1 MILLTLLCIES
12 AIYLALIAWI
22 TWGLFRIPKALSQE
36 QSPVSVIVAA
46 RNEEENIAELLE
58 SLCVQDYP
66 PEKYEVIIVD
76 DGSTDSTALII
87 SDFINHHPER
97 QIKLLRS
104 QNRET
109 VVSPKKNAIGQ
120 GINAASGEII
130 LLTDADCIVPPG
142 WITGLVQRFDPETG
156 MVIGFSPYERPS
168 IKSLPSRFLALDALS
183 LAAIAAGTS
192 GWGMPATCNGRN
204 LGYRQAVFQQVG
216 GFEKIKQFASG
227 DDDLFLKLVLKYTD
241 WKIRYVLDAS
251 LAVPT
256 LMLSNIRQFFHQRMR
271 HASKGLHYEPA
282 KILLLIVVYL
292 YNLLLIAA
300 ILSLIVGQ
308 SLWLLLPLA
317 IKFVADFILLFTFAT
332 YMHKRSYLSIFPLAS
347 IVHLFYVTIFGA
359 LGQLKWF
366 KWKEK

>member
-22 TWGLFRIPKALSQE
+22 TWGLFRIPKSFSHE
-36 QSPVSVIVAA
+36 QPPVSVIVAA
-46 RNEEENIAELLE
+46 RNEEENIADLLE

-66 PEKYEVIIVD
+66 AGKFEVIIVD
-76 DGSTDSTALII
+76 DGSTDSTASII
-87 SDFINHHPER
+87 TNFIKNHPER
-97 QIKLLRS
+97 HCKLLHS
-104 QNRET
+104 QNREK
-109 VVSPKKNAIGQ
+109 VVSPKKNAIDQ
-120 GINAASGEII
+120 GIHAATGEII
-130 LLTDADCIVPPG
+130 LLTDADCIVPQG
-142 WITGLVQRFDPETG
+142 WITGLVRRFDPETG

-168 IKSLPSRFLALDALS
+168 IKSIPAKFLALDALS

-204 LGYRQAVFQQVG
+204 LGYRKSVFQQVG

-241 WKIRYVLDAS
+241 WKIRYVLDPE

-256 LMLSNIRQFFHQRMR
+256 IMLSNIRQFFHQRMR
-271 HASKGLHYEPA
+271 HASKGLHYEAA
-282 KILLLIVVYL
+282 KILLLILVYL
-292 YNLLLIAA
+292 YNLLLLAA
-300 ILSLIVGQ
+300 ILGLVAGQ
-308 SLWLLLPLA
+308 SLWLLFPLV
-317 IKFVADFILLFTFAT
+317 IKFVADFVLLFTFAT
-332 YMHKRSYLSIFPLAS
+332 FMHKRFYLTIFPLAS